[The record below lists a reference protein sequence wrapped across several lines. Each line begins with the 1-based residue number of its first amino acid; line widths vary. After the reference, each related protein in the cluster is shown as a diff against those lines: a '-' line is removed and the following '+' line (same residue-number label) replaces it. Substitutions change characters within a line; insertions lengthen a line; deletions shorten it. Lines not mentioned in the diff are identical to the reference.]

1 MSLSDSDTGNGDRA
15 STGGRVQP
23 KATHV
28 SEAEARRVAEA
39 ARETEWADATFVRD
53 VFLGNF
59 RLELIHPYPDPDE
72 YISERARAY
81 IDEMREFLR
90 TEVDSER
97 IDRERQIP
105 PHIVDRLRKM
115 GAFGL
120 NELCDNFARFRRHAC
135 AAAPGPAPT
144 RSWPEGRPPASA
156 SLHTPR
162 VRHPTTE
169 QS

>member
-72 YISERARAY
+72 YIGERARAY

-105 PHIVDRLRKM
+105 PRIVDRLRKM

-120 NELCDNFARFRRHAC
+120 KISREYGGLGFNQSEYSRILSVVGSVDGSLVALL
-135 AAAPGPAPT
+135 
-144 RSWPEGRPPASA
+144 SA
-156 SLHTPR
+156 H
-162 VRHPTTE
+162 
-169 QS
+169 QSIGVPQPLKLFGT